1 MFLSSIYQ
9 RADEAVQKF
18 LIEGYDVSNL
28 LSFVIVKNELTFVFF

>member
-18 LIEGYDVSNL
+18 HIEGYDVSNL
-28 LSFVIVKNELTFVFF
+28 LSFVKNELTFVFF

>member
-1 MFLSSIYQ
+1 MFLSRIYQ

-28 LSFVIVKNELTFVFF
+28 LSFVKNELTFVFF

>member
-28 LSFVIVKNELTFVFF
+28 LSFVKNELTFVFF